1 MIKFYLYSSDDNI
14 EFSRKIEQFQNNSKI
29 SIIDIQYQADREIYT
44 TRNNLTKAS
53 YHNVDITY
61 FAFITYKEL

>member
-53 YHNVDITY
+53 YRNVDITY